1 MKIIKRA
8 KMSSVLLACMMLACA
23 CGAGGSSQTAAA
35 ETETESQKEETA
47 AETTAPAEEETT
59 AEAMPESKEVDQ
71 KESAETSLP
80 KIDMTAWQYNEE
92 NDVYWQ
98 TGIRYCETPADES
111 YETLGLFI
119 PGAYMK
125 AEDNGDGTYTCTIDT
140 EGETAGYTAA
150 TAPVVIPVET
160 PGYSAMSAPDGYQDG
175 TADYTAAGFVYLYAG
190 CRGRDQG
197 APAGVT
203 DLKAAI
209 RYYRYNKDLL
219 PGDADSIYSFG
230 MSGGGAQSAL
240 LGATGDSELYT
251 PYLEMIGAVSGV
263 SDAVR
268 GSMCWCPIT
277 NLDTA
282 DAAYEWNL
290 GASREGLNDREQKIS
305 DALAASY
312 ADYINSIGLTD
323 EQGTVLTLEAS
334 EDGIFQAG
342 SYYDYIKE
350 VIETSLEHFLEDTE
364 FPYDTSASSS
374 DGGGMG
380 GPGGAGGFGGKGG
393 PGREK
398 PADMDEKAPAEGGAG
413 DTEEAA
419 QFAADGIGRSGG
431 SSSGMTVSGV
441 FETPQDY
448 VDALNAE
455 GEWISYDAA
464 SNTVSITSV
473 EDFVTRLKTVSK
485 SIGAFDQLDAGQGEN
500 TLFGYGDG
508 SGAHF
513 DSTLAEIV
521 SELAAIS
528 NDAEL
533 QKTAASY
540 EEDMDRTDAIG
551 STVDYRLKMYTPMYY
566 LISSEDGYQSS
577 NVAEFW
583 RIRTGISQG
592 DTALSTEVNLALAL
606 EAYDGVESVDFETVW
621 GKGHTEAE
629 RTGSPDENFIAWV
642 NSCQK

>member
-59 AEAMPESKEVDQ
+59 AEAMPESKEEDQ
-71 KESAETSLP
+71 RESAETSLP

-98 TGIRYCETPADES
+98 TGISYCETPADAG

-140 EGETAGYTAA
+140 EGEAAGYTAA

-380 GPGGAGGFGGKGG
+380 GPGGAG
-393 PGREK
+393 
-398 PADMDEKAPAEGGAG
+398 
-413 DTEEAA
+413 
-419 QFAADGIGRSGG
+419 
-431 SSSGMTVSGV
+431 
-441 FETPQDY
+441 
-448 VDALNAE
+448 
-455 GEWISYDAA
+455 
-464 SNTVSITSV
+464 
-473 EDFVTRLKTVSK
+473 RL
-485 SIGAFDQLDAGQGEN
+485 
-500 TLFGYGDG
+500 
-508 SGAHF
+508 
-513 DSTLAEIV
+513 
-521 SELAAIS
+521 
-528 NDAEL
+528 
-533 QKTAASY
+533 
-540 EEDMDRTDAIG
+540 
-551 STVDYRLKMYTPMYY
+551 
-566 LISSEDGYQSS
+566 
-577 NVAEFW
+577 
-583 RIRTGISQG
+583 
-592 DTALSTEVNLALAL
+592 
-606 EAYDGVESVDFETVW
+606 
-621 GKGHTEAE
+621 
-629 RTGSPDENFIAWV
+629 
-642 NSCQK
+642 